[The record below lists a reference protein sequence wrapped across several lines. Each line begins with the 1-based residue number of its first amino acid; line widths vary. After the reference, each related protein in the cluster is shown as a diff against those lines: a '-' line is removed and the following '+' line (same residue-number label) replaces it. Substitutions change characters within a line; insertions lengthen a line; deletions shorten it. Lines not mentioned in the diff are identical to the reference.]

1 MWLVAV
7 FSVSIGQLPV
17 IDIPSQGKVMGVEVS
32 KVRIQKIVAYYG
44 IPYAQPPTG
53 LSRFAPPVTNPL
65 PSWKDVRREID
76 FKPSCLQSKENY
88 KESELNFL
96 QLMGDIDLT
105 SSNMSEDCLYL
116 NIFVPTGES

>member
-7 FSVSIGQLPV
+7 FSVTLGQLSV
-17 IDIPSQGKVMGVEVS
+17 IDIPNQGKVLGVEVS

-53 LSRFAPPVTNPL
+53 LLRFAPPVTNPL
-65 PSWKDVRREID
+65 PSWKDVRREFD

-88 KESELNFL
+88 KETELNFL
-96 QLMGDIDLT
+96 QLLGDIDLT

-116 NIFVPTGES
+116 NIFVPNGE

>member
-1 MWLVAV
+1 M
-7 FSVSIGQLPV
+7 
-17 IDIPSQGKVMGVEVS
+17 IDIPDQGKVMGVEVS

-53 LSRFAPPVTNPL
+53 LRRFAPPVTNPL
-65 PSWKDVRREID
+65 PSWKDLRREFD

-88 KESELNFL
+88 KESELHFL
-96 QLMGDIDLT
+96 QLLGDIDLT

-116 NIFVPTGES
+116 NIFVPNGESVANFIGNCF